1 MRPFLFVGGGA
12 MRTKSGLLLP
22 LLLLVV
28 GLLVYW
34 KGLAGGFVFDDF
46 PNLIEDPD
54 WRLVSLDWKSL
65 MHVLTSGIASDFG
78 RPLAV
83 LSFAFNYYFT
93 GASPW
98 AMKATGL
105 ALHLI
110 NTVLVYF
117 LVRGLLRRVW
127 NVSVP
132 EAGAAVVAC
141 LWMVHPL
148 QVSTV
153 LYVIQRME
161 VGACTGVLV
170 ALLCY
175 LRARESSAGW
185 RGILAWCGVVAGTLL
200 GLGFKETAL
209 LVPAYALVLEVIVL
223 RFSDVQGRRQHWLA
237 GAYAF
242 GVTAAIALFLFKVLP
257 TAMEPATYAGR
268 DFSLAERMLT
278 QAPILVLYLKQ
289 ILLPWPE
296 SLWFYYDNFPVQS
309 SLGAWSAVWP
319 LMMLGT
325 AVVVVLGMRR
335 RWPLVALGTCWFL
348 VAHGLTSNVH
358 PLELVFEHRNYF
370 ALLGVLLA
378 LVQPVAWLLRPLSV
392 KVRAL
397 VLGALMAYVVAMG
410 LVQVLSWAEPARL
423 ALTMATRNPDS
434 PRAGYELGR
443 VFLNTANND
452 PATPGWAL
460 AEAEFVHAAGLP
472 GGSPLPEQALI
483 IMAARAQRAPPLGTW
498 ERLERK
504 VLRRALGAQEIS
516 ALEALVECHVSGP
529 CRSRDAP
536 ILAELLPRV
545 VQGNP
550 NSARIRAIYANFAF
564 NVMAD
569 PKLAMLLIREAVVL
583 SPKDIVYRVWLVR
596 LGLASNLLSA
606 DEARSA
612 LEMLIENNNKQVYDQ
627 DIRMLRHWLAIQ
639 SQHEE

>member
-1 MRPFLFVGGGA
+1 
-12 MRTKSGLLLP
+12 MRTRSGLLLP
-22 LLLLVV
+22 FLLLVV

-65 MHVLTSGIASDFG
+65 MHVLASGIASDFG

-93 GASPW
+93 GMSPW
-98 AMKATGL
+98 SMKATGL
-105 ALHLI
+105 ALHLS

-117 LVRGLLRRVW
+117 LVSGLLRRVG
-127 NVSVP
+127 SIPLP
-132 EAGAAVVAC
+132 EAVAAVLAC

-170 ALLCY
+170 ALLSY
-175 LRARESSAGW
+175 LDARESSAGW
-185 RGILAWCGVVAGTLL
+185 RRILAWCGVVVGTLL

-209 LVPAYALVLEVIVL
+209 LVPAYALVLEVVVL
-223 RFSDVQGRRQHWLA
+223 RFSDIQGRRQHWLV
-237 GAYAF
+237 GAYVF
-242 GVTAAIALFLFKVLP
+242 GITAAIALFIFKVLP

-289 ILLPWPE
+289 ILMPWPE

-309 SLGAWSAVWP
+309 SFGEWTTVWP
-319 LMMLGT
+319 FLLLVVV
-325 AVVVVLGMRR
+325 AVVAWRLRQ
-335 RWPLVALGTCWFL
+335 RWPLVALGTGWFF
-348 VAHGLTSNVH
+348 VAHGLTSNVY

-370 ALLGVLLA
+370 AILGVLLA
-378 LVQPVAWLLRPLSV
+378 LVQPVAWVLRPLSAE
-392 KVRAL
+392 VRAL
-397 VLGALMAYVVAMG
+397 TLGVLMVYVAAMG
-410 LVQVLSWAEPARL
+410 VVQVLSWAETARL
-423 ALTMATRNPDS
+423 ALTMATRNPES
-434 PRAGYELGR
+434 PRAGYEFGR
-443 VFLNTANND
+443 VLLGTANND
-452 PATPGWAL
+452 PAAPGWSL

-483 IMAARAQRAPPLGTW
+483 IMAAHSQRTPPSGTW

-504 VLRRALGAQEIS
+504 VIRRALGPQELS
-516 ALEALVECHVSGP
+516 ALEALVECQVSGP
-529 CRSRDAP
+529 CRSEDGRA
-536 ILAELLPRV
+536 AMAQLLPRLT
-545 VQGNP
+545 QQNP
-550 NSARIRAIYANFAF
+550 SSARIRAIYANFAF

-569 PKLAMLLIREAVVL
+569 PQLAMLLIREAVSL
-583 SPKDIVYRVWLVR
+583 SPKDIGYRIWLIR
-596 LGLASNLLSA
+596 MGLASKLLA
-606 DEARSA
+606 NEEAASA
-612 LEMLIENNNKQVYDQ
+612 LEVLVANNSGRAYDDDIEV
-627 DIRMLRHWLAIQ
+627 LRRWAAAQ
-639 SQHEE
+639 PQH